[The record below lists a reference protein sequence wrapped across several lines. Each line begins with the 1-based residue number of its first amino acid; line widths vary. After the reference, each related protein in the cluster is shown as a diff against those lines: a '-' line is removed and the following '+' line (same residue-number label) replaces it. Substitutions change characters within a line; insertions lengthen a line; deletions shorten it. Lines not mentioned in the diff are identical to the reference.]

1 MSPETFQ
8 GYAAVVAKEFGI
20 QLPPAKQALLESRLY
35 RLLKDG
41 GVAAAYGDAAGFL
54 RALQQDA
61 SGKLLGLLSEAITTH
76 HTFFLREAD
85 HFAFYRD
92 EVLPYLS
99 RTIRDGDIRTWCAAC
114 STGEESYTLAMLLE
128 DQFGIQGP
136 FWEKTLLA
144 TDLSREVLAFARAGV
159 YPVAALQPLPEAWR
173 RAYFRR
179 VDAGRMQVVK
189 AIRRQVLYR
198 PFNLM
203 VPVFPFRRP
212 FHVIF
217 CRNVMIYFD
226 APTRQ
231 RLVQKFAD
239 FLEPGGFLFIGHS
252 EVIDRQAAPQLAYVM
267 PSVYRK
273 KQR

>member
-1 MSPETFQ
+1 MSPEVFQ
-8 GYAAVVAKEFGI
+8 GYAAVVAREFGI

-35 RLLKDG
+35 RLLKEG
-41 GVAAAYGDAAGFL
+41 GPAAEYQTTEGFL
-54 RALQQDA
+54 HALRQDA

-92 EVLPYLS
+92 EVLPYLE

-114 STGEESYTLAMLLE
+114 STGQESYTLAMLLE
-128 DQFGIQGP
+128 DHFGLKGP
-136 FWEKTLLA
+136 MWEKTLLA
-144 TDLSREVLAFARAGV
+144 TDLARDVLAFAREGI
-159 YPVAALQPLPEAWR
+159 YPASTTQNLPEGWQR
-173 RAYFRR
+173 GYFRP
-179 VDAGRMQVVK
+179 VDDGHVQVVD

-203 VPVFPFRRP
+203 QPVFPFRRP

-226 APTRQ
+226 APTRRQ
-231 RLVQKFAD
+231 LVQKFAD

-252 EVIDRQAAPQLAYVM
+252 EVIDRQTAPFDYVM

-273 KQR
+273 K